1 MAQAEY
7 NAVTPTNLTLG
18 GEAIGSIRSS
28 HNLTFLQVFNAG
40 HMVPR
45 DQPKAALD
53 MLNAFIKGSI

>member
-28 HNLTFLQVFNAG
+28 HNLTFLQVYNAG

-53 MLNAFIKGSI
+53 MLNAFIKNTI